1 MERKRIVLKPDF
13 ADTIARA
20 GFNISEFA
28 SAAGLERTTL
38 YALLNPARYP
48 ERKGGM
54 QRTTA
59 WKIAG
64 AYAARQQISID
75 EAFAILLQEEVR

>member
-1 MERKRIVLKPDF
+1 MRKRIVLKPDF

-20 GFNISEFA
+20 GFNITDFA
-28 SAAGLERTTL
+28 VAAGVERTTIH
-38 YALLNPARYP
+38 ALINPALHP

-64 AYAARQQISID
+64 AYAERANISPED
-75 EAFAILLQEEVR
+75 AYAMLLTEEER

>member
-1 MERKRIVLKPDF
+1 MRKRVVLKPDF
-13 ADTIARA
+13 ADTIAKA
-20 GFNISEFA
+20 GFNITEFA
-28 SAAGLERTTL
+28 LAAGLERTTL
-38 YALLNPARYP
+38 HALINPALHP

-64 AYAARQQISID
+64 AYAERTHISPEDAYAKLLMED
-75 EAFAILLQEEVR
+75 ER